1 MTREFLQSLQAE
13 GQPLPEEVID
23 AILDKAAAMRLGFAL
38 DAAITR
44 AKGRNPKAITALL
57 DLEALKGSDDPAAQL
72 DTALADLKKDCG
84 YLFEEEAAPP
94 PYARGTGAQ
103 TGQDHQ
109 TPATLATALRERFE
123 KHK

>member
-44 AKGRNPKAITALL
+44 AKGRNPRPSPLCWTWR
-57 DLEALKGSDDPAAQL
+57 P
-72 DTALADLKKDCG
+72 
-84 YLFEEEAAPP
+84 
-94 PYARGTGAQ
+94 
-103 TGQDHQ
+103 
-109 TPATLATALRERFE
+109 
-123 KHK
+123 